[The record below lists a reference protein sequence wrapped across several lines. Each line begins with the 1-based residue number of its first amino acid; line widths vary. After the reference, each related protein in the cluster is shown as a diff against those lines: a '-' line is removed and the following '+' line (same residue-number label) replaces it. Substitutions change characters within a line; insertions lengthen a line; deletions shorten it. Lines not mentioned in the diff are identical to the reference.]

1 MKIPFEIKTLP
12 GVKIVRGPVIAPA
25 WSDYVLTDEERF
37 HEALWSAN
45 SFRYFL
51 NHWHFLDQDSGQ
63 DRILGEVLWPAQEE
77 FVNVAENQNWVFFL
91 KARQLGE
98 TTIAC
103 AFDGWVQRFRD
114 DNARIH
120 VFSKRD
126 EEAIELLDRIKYG
139 LTHLPEWM
147 QLPVVRE
154 TTHEYVIDASYRKEG
169 TQEFITDH
177 RRSKAYPADKN
188 PARSA
193 TSTHSHLDE
202 WTFMGDPRRVWQAVE
217 SNSAGTVH
225 FVTTSEGPTNYTSHF
240 WRKCM
245 AGEVRD
251 RQMRPVY
258 PCFISALMR
267 PDRDP
272 AYVAAKKLEDP
283 MAGAWEYALT
293 WEEALSAGGDTM
305 FRSSDVDVCGTDF
318 RGLMQPKPGRKYAW
332 GCDVGRHKDA
342 CVITVL
348 DVTEDVFDV
357 VYYNRMREATYPAI
371 QRELENVRRQ
381 YRGPYKIEKNSAGE
395 AVIENLNI
403 PLEEQKEA
411 KFATTNASKA
421 RILSQLHLQI
431 QNQMIRWDPLEC
443 SQLDAEVRGY
453 QLPDDN
459 IIQDSVISLSL
470 ALEAAPGAYSV
481 GRVLGVNHV

>member
-1 MKIPFEIKTLP
+1 MTIVTSR
-12 GVKIVRGPVIAPA
+12 VKWFADNPSEQLQRRRMR
-25 WSDYVLTDEERF
+25 VLDDCTR
-37 HEALWSAN
+37 

-51 NHWHFLDQDSGQ
+51 DFWHFLDQDSGQ

-77 FVNVAENQNWVFFL
+77 FVTTAQEHNWVFFL

-103 AFDGWVQRFRD
+103 AFDGWVARFRD
-114 DNARIH
+114 NNGRVH

-126 EEAIELLDRIKYG
+126 EEAVELLDRVKYG

-147 QLPVVRE
+147 QLDVKRD
-154 TTHEYVIDASYRKEG
+154 TTHEFVLDA
-169 TQEFITDH
+169 DH
-177 RRSKAYPADKN
+177 RNRETGEFVSDRRMVKAYPADKN
-188 PARSA
+188 PARGA
-193 TSTHSHLDE
+193 TCTHAHLDE

-217 SNSAGTVH
+217 SNSAGSVH

-245 AGEVRD
+245 AGDVVD
-251 RQMRPVY
+251 RQLNPVY

-272 AYVAAKKLEDP
+272 AYVAKKKLEDP

-305 FRSSDVDVCGTDF
+305 FRSSDVNTAGTDF
-318 RGLMQPKPGRKYAW
+318 RGLSDPKPGRKYAW

-357 VYYNRMREATYPAI
+357 VFYKRMREASYPDI
-371 QRELENVRRQ
+371 QRELERVRNK
-381 YRGPYKIEKNSAGE
+381 YRGPYKIEKNAAGE
-395 AVIENLNI
+395 AVIENLNVGI
-403 PLEEQKEA
+403 EEQKEA

-421 RILSQLHLQI
+421 RILQQLALQL
-431 QNQMIRWDPLEC
+431 QNQQIRWDPLEC

-453 QLPDDN
+453 QIPDDN
-459 IIQDSVISLSL
+459 IIQDSVISLAL
-470 ALEAAPGAYSV
+470 AIEAAPAAYDIGKVV
-481 GRVLGVNHV
+481 GVYHA